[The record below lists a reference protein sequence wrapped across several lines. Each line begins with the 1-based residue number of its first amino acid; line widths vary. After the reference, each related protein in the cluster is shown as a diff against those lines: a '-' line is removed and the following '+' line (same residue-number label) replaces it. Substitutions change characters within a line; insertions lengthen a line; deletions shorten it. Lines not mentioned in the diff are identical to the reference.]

1 MRTLAAALLAA
12 SLPAAASSG
21 SGAHV
26 IVRKDIVSAP
36 CTIDGAKLECVVE
49 NQATEVQYSVFNVG
63 ER

>member
-1 MRTLAAALLAA
+1 MRTIAAALLAA
-12 SLPAAASSG
+12 SLPAASSG

>member
-1 MRTLAAALLAA
+1 MRALAAALLAA
-12 SLPAAASSG
+12 SLPAASG
-21 SGAHV
+21 GGAHV

>member
-1 MRTLAAALLAA
+1 MVCCR
-12 SLPAAASSG
+12 

>member
-21 SGAHV
+21 GGAHV

-49 NQATEVQYSVFNVG
+49 NQATEVRYSVFNVG